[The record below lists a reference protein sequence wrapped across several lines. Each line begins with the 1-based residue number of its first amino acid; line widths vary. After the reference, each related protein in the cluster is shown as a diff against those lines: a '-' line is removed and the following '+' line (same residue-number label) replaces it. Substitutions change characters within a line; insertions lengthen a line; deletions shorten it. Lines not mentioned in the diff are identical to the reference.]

1 MVTCPSAH
9 ILSQVQGPPV
19 NKEWKDFS
27 ESGLSLQQVGLGFA
41 GVDAGSPTFCV
52 QGWGLLCNGVGW
64 GLPQDRGWGADPG
77 PSPDGQYFPHASAQL
92 RPAPSTLRESQ
103 LSLRQAAGPK
113 IGLLRLETPHV
124 I

>member
-1 MVTCPSAH
+1 MTRPSTH

-19 NKEWKDFS
+19 SKEGKDFS
-27 ESGLSLQQVGLGFA
+27 ESGLSLQQAGLGFA

-52 QGWGLLCNGVGW
+52 QRGGCSAMGWVGGLL
-64 GLPQDRGWGADPG
+64 QDWGWGADPG
-77 PSPDGQYFPHASAQL
+77 PSAQL

-103 LSLRQAAGPK
+103 LSLQQAAGPK